1 MPKLLRPF
9 LNQISNLVLI
19 RFKENKILMLTV
31 GSRKI
36 LKIVIEIQFKFAMTI
51 FFSGFFVFFFSFGL
65 IGFGLYYF
73 DIMAIL
79 RPSMSEKN
87 YVCVCVCFER
97 EGPLVFFGFVTVW

>member
-1 MPKLLRPF
+1 MLVFLLTLTFCFLVFFAEKLFMPKLLRPF

-51 FFSGFFVFFFSFGL
+51 FFSGFFVFFSFLSG
-65 IGFGLYYF
+65 
-73 DIMAIL
+73 
-79 RPSMSEKN
+79 
-87 YVCVCVCFER
+87 
-97 EGPLVFFGFVTVW
+97 